1 MTLEA
6 AVTGVLAISLSL
18 NAYFLKQ
25 LMDRLAVIETR
36 QDAVVERLLR
46 LEWLS
51 QHNGGRNAS

>member
-1 MTLEA
+1 MTLET

-25 LMDRLAVIETR
+25 LMDRLAVIEDR
-36 QDAVVERLLR
+36 QDKVVERLLR